1 MEKRGLKVISEI
13 IRKEGLRRG
22 LRQQTIKTYIS
33 VLDKFFRTYKKA
45 PHEVT
50 KKDIEKHLLRLLENN
65 KSGNTVNVHL
75 NALKFL
81 YEKVLKKKLTV
92 NIHFTKTRKSLPT
105 FLTQEEI
112 IHFFDCI
119 KNRKH
124 KLMITLL
131 YSAGLR
137 VSELVNLKVKDL
149 QMNNS
154 YGMVK
159 NGKGG
164 KDRFFIIAEK
174 LVEELGDW
182 ILRNKFGPEN
192 YLFTGYGN
200 SRYSTQSVRAIIK
213 NASRKA
219 GFSKNVHPHTLRHS
233 FATHLI
239 ENGYSVMELQPLL
252 GHSKLETTMIYT
264 HLASPKLMNIK
275 SPLDK
280 LKIW

>member
-1 MEKRGLKVISEI
+1 MIIEL

-22 LRQQTIKTYIS
+22 LRPKTIKTYIT
-33 VLDKFFRTYKKA
+33 VLNKFFRTYRKV

-50 KKDIEKHLLRLLENN
+50 KKDIEKHLLNLLERN

-112 IHFFDCI
+112 IHFFDSI
-119 KNRKH
+119 KNKKH
-124 KLMITLL
+124 HLMVTLL
-131 YSAGLR
+131 YSSGLR
-137 VSELVNLKVKDL
+137 VSELVNLRVRDL
-149 QMNNS
+149 QLNNS
-154 YGMVK
+154 YGFVK

-174 LVEELGDW
+174 LVDKLGDW
-182 ILRNKFGPEN
+182 VLENKLDPES
-192 YLFTGYGN
+192 YLFSGYGG
-200 SRYSTQSVRAIIK
+200 SRYSTQSIRAIIK

-264 HLASPKLMNIK
+264 HLAAPKLMNIR
-275 SPLDK
+275 SPLDS
-280 LKIW
+280 L